1 MSRRAWLIFAA
12 VSVLWGIPYLFIKIA
27 IGELAP
33 PVVVV
38 GRTAIAAVV
47 LLPMAMATGALRPLR
62 DRLGLVVVLA
72 MVHITG
78 PFLLITYGEVHITSS
93 LTALLLASQP
103 MMIAALAPRFA
114 ADERVSR
121 RGLAGL
127 AVGLAGVAAVVGFDV
142 SGDRLG
148 LLGAGMVLLATLGYA
163 SASLLV
169 RRKLADAPPLGLV
182 AGTMTVTTVV
192 LAPWALAAA
201 PHTMPSARATW
212 SVVVLGLLCTAVALL
227 LFYRLITLVGAGRA
241 AVVSYLNPAVAV
253 ALGVIV
259 LGEPLT
265 ATALL
270 GAALILAGSWL
281 STRRPTAPV
290 REPEPVHE
298 LEPALQVL
306 GSPKNG

>member
-1 MSRRAWLIFAA
+1 MNRRAWLIFAA

-27 IGELAP
+27 VGELAP

-38 GRTAIAAVV
+38 GRTAIAAAV
-47 LLPMAMATGALRPLR
+47 LLPVAIATGALRALR
-62 DRLGLVVVLA
+62 GRLGLVVVLGL
-72 MVHITG
+72 VHITG

-114 ADERVSR
+114 AEERVTGGR
-121 RGLAGL
+121 LAGL
-127 AVGLAGVAAVVGFDV
+127 ALGLAGVAAVVGFDV

-148 LLGAGMVLLATLGYA
+148 LLGAAMVLLATFGYA
-163 SASLLV
+163 CATLLV
-169 RRKLADAPPLGLV
+169 RRRLADVPPLGLV
-182 AGTMTVTTVV
+182 AGTMSVTTLV
-192 LAPWALAAA
+192 LAPWALATV

-212 SVVVLGLLCTAVALL
+212 SVVVLGLLCTAAALL
-227 LFYRLITLVGAGRA
+227 LFYRLIALAGAGRA

-265 ATALL
+265 TTAML
-270 GAALILAGSWL
+270 GAMLILAGSWL
-281 STRRPTAPV
+281 STRRPPRPSTEYRTTV
-290 REPEPVHE
+290 
-298 LEPALQVL
+298 PAARPGLAL
-306 GSPKNG
+306 RR